1 MPCQPGPAIRAMS
14 LIPSYQIATSLS
26 RSSRMLQNCY
36 VLTRADDL
44 ATMTVLDE
52 ASREVVLGTL
62 WAERTAVLAF
72 VRHFG

>member
-1 MPCQPGPAIRAMS
+1 
-14 LIPSYQIATSLS
+14 
-26 RSSRMLQNCY
+26 MLQNCY